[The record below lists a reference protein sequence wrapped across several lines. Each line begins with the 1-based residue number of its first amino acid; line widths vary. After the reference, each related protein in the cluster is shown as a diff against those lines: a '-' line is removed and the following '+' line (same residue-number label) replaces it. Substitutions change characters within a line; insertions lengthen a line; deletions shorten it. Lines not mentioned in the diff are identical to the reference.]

1 MPKVIVSTCGT
12 SLLTNTP
19 DSNLRQLLMKTANY
33 QSKDFLTEEK
43 RQIDS
48 HINNIQ
54 AKLTEMTLTE
64 VKKISA
70 ELNGILTYY
79 QDQIPTLKGTPDT
92 HFILVSDTYQG
103 VKVGEI
109 IANWLTSNQ
118 LLAEVIKIADLA
130 TNNRDNF
137 RLAMSELINWC
148 NDTLTGF
155 RDAGYEIIF
164 NLTGGF
170 KSVQGFLQSFGMF
183 YADKCIYIFQFSS
196 ELLTIPRL
204 PIKLDIEEII
214 GKNLTVFRKL
224 DDGFTVNKNE
234 CNNIP
239 ETLLF
244 YLENE
249 DTVTLSEWGK
259 LIWLQTKKH
268 YYQQEL
274 LPPLSDKLV
283 YSEEFKKNIKDLQ
296 NRPDRLELVNLCC
309 DKLSRFLESQ
319 TTYNPKSLDFKPIL
333 KSPFPDS
340 THECD
345 AWGDQDA
352 QRLFGHWLG
361 NGQYIIGHAKRARCE
376 RLAKGLH

>member
-12 SLLTNTP
+12 SLLTNNT

-33 QSKDFLTEEK
+33 QEKELSSAEKTE
-43 RQIDS
+43 IDT

-54 AKLTEMTLTE
+54 AQLINMNLTE

-79 QDQIPTLKGTPDT
+79 QDKITTLKGTPDT

-109 IANWLTSNQ
+109 IANWLTSNN
-118 LLAEVIKIADLA
+118 LLAEVVKIADLA

-148 NDTLTGF
+148 NDTLTGYKN
-155 RDAGYEIIF
+155 AGYEIIF

-170 KSVQGFLQSFGMF
+170 KSVQGFLQSVGMF
-183 YADKCIYIFQFSS
+183 YADKCVYIFQFSS

-204 PIKLDIEEII
+204 PIKLDTEEIV
-214 GKNLTVFRKL
+214 GQNLTVFRKFDVGL
-224 DDGFTVNKNE
+224 PVKKNE
-234 CNNIP
+234 CHNIP

-249 DTVTLSEWGK
+249 DSVTLSEWGE
-259 LIWLQTKKH
+259 LIWLQSKKH
-268 YYQQEL
+268 YFQQEL
-274 LPPLSDKLV
+274 LPPLSNKLV
-283 YSEEFKKNIKDLQ
+283 YSEEFKRNIKDLQ
-296 NRPDRLELVNLCC
+296 NRGDRLELINIKCAQ
-309 DKLSRFLESQ
+309 LSRFLESPDNNK
-319 TTYNPKSLDFKPIL
+319 YNPTSLEFKPL
-333 KSPFPDS
+333 THSPFSDS

-361 NGQYIIGHAKRARCE
+361 NGQYMID